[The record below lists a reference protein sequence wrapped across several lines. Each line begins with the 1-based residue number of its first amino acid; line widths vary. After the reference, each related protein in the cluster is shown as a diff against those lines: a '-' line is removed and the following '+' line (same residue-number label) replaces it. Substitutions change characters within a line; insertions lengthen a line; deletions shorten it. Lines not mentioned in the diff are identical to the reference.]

1 MLIYLMFNSNIN
13 VMNIDLFKYIM
24 KMIVVPMLLLSL
36 VLISHGSDDHISFI
50 NVIGFILLIISG
62 SYIIVDVSKDKNE

>member
-1 MLIYLMFNSNIN
+1 MFNSNIN

-36 VLISHGSDDHISFI
+36 VLIIHGSDDNISI
-50 NVIGFILLIISG
+50 TNVIGFILLIISG
-62 SYIIVDVSKDKNE
+62 SYIIADSKNKDE

>member
-1 MLIYLMFNSNIN
+1 MFNYNIN
-13 VMNIDLFKYIM
+13 VMNLDLFKYIM

-36 VLISHGSDDHISFI
+36 VLIIHGSDDDISII

-62 SYIIVDVSKDKNE
+62 SYIIVDAKNNKDE

>member
-1 MLIYLMFNSNIN
+1 
-13 VMNIDLFKYIM
+13 MNIDLFKYIM

-36 VLISHGSDDHISFI
+36 VLIIHGNDDNISII

-62 SYIIVDVSKDKNE
+62 SYIIVNAKNKDE

>member
-1 MLIYLMFNSNIN
+1 MVTINIIN
-13 VMNIDLFKYIM
+13 MNIDLMKYIM
-24 KMIVVPMLLLSL
+24 KIIVVPMLLLSL

-62 SYIIVDVSKDKNE
+62 SYIIVDINKDKDE

>member
-1 MLIYLMFNSNIN
+1 MK
-13 VMNIDLFKYIM
+13 IDLMKYIM

-36 VLISHGSDDHISFI
+36 VLIIHGNDDNISII

-62 SYIIVDVSKDKNE
+62 SYIIVDAKNKDE

>member
-1 MLIYLMFNSNIN
+1 
-13 VMNIDLFKYIM
+13 MNIDLFKYIM

-36 VLISHGSDDHISFI
+36 VLISHGSDDYISFI

-62 SYIIVDVSKDKNE
+62 SYIIVDAKNKDE